1 MVLFVHNFYKSTHL
15 GGEDHVF
22 RVESDRA
29 LVYEVHN
36 DRASLLKIVL
46 HLLFPFYHA
55 LKIRS
60 MVKKNKVDVVHLHN
74 DFPMLTLWIFRFL
87 RDLSC
92 VRIQTL
98 HNYRH
103 WCANGILY
111 RDQIGICHL
120 CIEKKSRLPAL
131 INRCYRKSFL
141 QSALVAFA
149 YWIQDLF
156 LIREEVDAFFCLSE
170 HQKEKLLSF
179 GVDPKKLILKPNAV
193 FSENELLAP
202 LSKKEIGI
210 IYVGRIEESKGI
222 LKVLREVNS
231 SILSQITVV
240 GYAENLDELRS
251 RFPQVNFVGK
261 KPHGETMELIRKSRY
276 LLHSS
281 LCYET
286 FGLTII
292 EAMALGTPVL
302 GFPIGTRLDFIQQGV
317 NGFIIGEKQIQK
329 DIELA
334 LSVGDYPKL
343 QKSTIQFSK
352 AYAKENIVKKQMAVY
367 QELLARKK
375 MMQND

>member
-22 RVESDRA
+22 REESRNA

-36 DRASLLKIVL
+36 DRASLPKIVF

-74 DFPMLTLWIFRFL
+74 DFPMLTLWVFRFL
-87 RDLSC
+87 RDLNC

-103 WCANGILY
+103 WCENGILY
-111 RDQIGICHL
+111 RDQAGICHL
-120 CIEKKSRLPAL
+120 CIEKKSRLPAM
-131 INRCYRKSFL
+131 IYRCYRKSFL
-141 QSALVAFA
+141 QSALLAFA

-156 LIREEVDAFFCLSE
+156 RVREEVDAFFCLSE
-170 HQKEKLLSF
+170 HQKNKLLSF

-193 FSENELLAP
+193 FSENNLPASLV
-202 LSKKEIGI
+202 KKEIGI

-231 SILSQITVV
+231 SILSLITVV
-240 GYAENLDELRS
+240 GHAENLDELRS
-251 RFPQVNFVGK
+251 RFPEVRFVGK
-261 KPHGETMELIRKSRY
+261 KSHTETMELIRKSRY
-276 LLHSS
+276 LFHSS

-302 GFPIGTRLDFIQQGV
+302 GFPIGTRLDFIQHGV
-317 NGFIIGEKQIQK
+317 NGFLIHEDQIQK
-329 DIELA
+329 NIESA
-334 LSVGDYPKL
+334 LNTGDYSKL
-343 QKSTIQFSK
+343 QENAVLFSK
-352 AYAKENIVKKQMAVY
+352 AYTKENIVKKQMAVY
-367 QELLARKK
+367 QELINRKK
-375 MMQND
+375 AM